1 VREPARDDVGS
12 PIVARLFADLTPLR
26 VSLDYRR
33 LWAAHSISNIGQQM
47 TAVAVG
53 IQVYA
58 ITHSSFA
65 VGMVGL
71 FQLVPL
77 IGFGLYGGMLSDVHD
92 RRRLGLITALGLMSC
107 SVVLVAQAFAHVGSI
122 GLLYAVVAVQ
132 SAFFAVG
139 NPARASIIPR
149 LVGRDLL
156 PAANA
161 LSMLGWSIG
170 FTVGPLLGGLVIAAS
185 GGVTAAYAVDVVAF
199 TITVYAMWRLP
210 SIRPEGAT
218 PTRAGWAAVKD
229 GITFLRGKK
238 NLQMSFYVD
247 IAAMVF
253 GMPRALFPAIAAGL
267 FPDDPRMAATA
278 VGLLSAAPALGA
290 AISGVF
296 SGPLGHVRRQGLA
309 VVLSVLAWGLS
320 IMVFGLV
327 SSLWVACVFLAC
339 AGAADNVSAVFRST
353 ILQAA
358 TPDEYRGRLQ
368 GIFTVVVAGGPRLGD
383 VESGTMAALFGET
396 FSVVS
401 GGLAC
406 IVATVALVAAMPAF
420 LAYDAQHPI
429 P

>member
-1 VREPARDDVGS
+1 M
-12 PIVARLFADLTPLR
+12 ARLFADLTPLR
-26 VSLDYRR
+26 VSADYRR
-33 LWAAHSISNIGQQM
+33 IWSALSISNIGQQM

-53 IQVYA
+53 IQVYSL
-58 ITHSSFA
+58 THSSFA

-92 RRRLGLITALGLMSC
+92 RRLLGLITAVGLMAC
-107 SVVLVAQAFAHVGSI
+107 SVVLLAQSVAGVGSVA
-122 GLLYAVVAVQ
+122 LLYGVVAVQ
-132 SAFFAVG
+132 SGFFAVG

-149 LVGRDLL
+149 LVGNDLL

-161 LSMLGWSIG
+161 LGMLAWSIG
-170 FTVGPLLGGLVIAAS
+170 FTLGPLLGGVVIAAS
-185 GGVTAAYAVDVVAF
+185 GGVSAAYAVDVVAF
-199 TITVYAMWRLP
+199 TAVVYAMWRLRP
-210 SIRPEGAT
+210 VKPEGDT
-218 PTRAGWAAVKD
+218 PTKAGWAAVKD
-229 GITFLRGKK
+229 GLTFLRGKK

-247 IAAMVF
+247 MAAMVF
-253 GMPRALFPAIAAGL
+253 GMPRALFPAIAAAM
-267 FPDDPRMAATA
+267 FPYDPRMAATA
-278 VGLLSAAPALGA
+278 VGLLSAAPAMGA
-290 AISGVF
+290 AVSGIF

-309 VVLSVLAWGLS
+309 VVLSVFAWGLS

-327 SSLWVACVFLAC
+327 HWLPLACLFLAM

-358 TPDEYRGRLQ
+358 TPDEFRGRLQ

-383 VESGTMAALFGET
+383 VESGTVAALFGET

-401 GGLAC
+401 GGIAC
-406 IVATVALVAAMPAF
+406 IVVTAALVAAVPTF
-420 LAYDAQHPI
+420 LNYDAKHPV

>member
-1 VREPARDDVGS
+1 VP
-12 PIVARLFADLTPLR
+12 RLLADLTPLR
-26 VSLDYRR
+26 VSADYRR
-33 LWAAHSISNIGQQM
+33 IWSALSISNVGQQM

-92 RRRLGLITALGLMSC
+92 RRLLGLITAVGLMAC
-107 SVVLVAQAFAHVGSI
+107 SVVLVIQSFLGFGSVA
-122 GLLYAVVAVQ
+122 LLYGVVAVQ
-132 SAFFAVG
+132 SGFFAVG

-149 LVGRDLL
+149 LVGIELL

-161 LSMLGWSIG
+161 LGMLAWNIG
-170 FTVGPLLGGLVIAAS
+170 FTVGPLLGGLVIAAT
-185 GGVTAAYAVDVVAF
+185 GGVTAAYVVDVVAF
-199 TITVYAMWRLP
+199 TSVVYAMLRLHP
-210 SIRPEGAT
+210 VRPEGDT
-218 PTRAGWAAVKD
+218 PARAGWAAVKD
-229 GITFLRGKK
+229 GITFLKGKK

-253 GMPRALFPAIAAGL
+253 GMPRALFPAIAAGM

-290 AISGVF
+290 AVSGVL

-309 VVLSVLAWGLS
+309 VVLSVFSWGLS
-320 IMVFGLV
+320 IVVFGLV
-327 SSLWVACVFLAC
+327 HTLVIACVFLAC

-358 TPDEYRGRLQ
+358 SPDEYRGRLQ

-383 VESGTMAALFGET
+383 VESGTVAALFGET

-406 IVATVALVAAMPAF
+406 IAVTAALVVAMPAF
-420 LAYDAQHPI
+420 LAYDAKHPV

>member
-1 VREPARDDVGS
+1 MP
-12 PIVARLFADLTPLR
+12 RLLADLTPLR
-26 VSLDYRR
+26 ISRDYRR
-33 LWAAHSISNIGQQM
+33 IWSALSISNVGQQM

-53 IQVYA
+53 IQVYS

-92 RRRLGLITALGLMSC
+92 RRLLGLVTAVGLMAC
-107 SVVLVAQAFAHVGSI
+107 SVVLFAQSVANVGSVL
-122 GLLYAVVAVQ
+122 LLYGVVAVQ

-149 LVGRDLL
+149 LVGPELL

-161 LSMLGWSIG
+161 LGMLAWSVG
-170 FTVGPLLGGLVIAAS
+170 FTLGPLLGGVLIAAT
-185 GGVTAAYAVDVVAF
+185 GGVSVAYAVDIVAF
-199 TITVYAMWRLP
+199 TSVVYAMWRLHP
-210 SIRPEGAT
+210 IRPEGET

-253 GMPRALFPAIAAGL
+253 GMPRALFPAIAAAMY
-267 FPDDPRMAATA
+267 PADPRMAATA
-278 VGLLSAAPALGA
+278 VGLLSAAPAIGA
-290 AISGVF
+290 AVSGIF

-309 VVLSVLAWGLS
+309 VVLAVFAWGLS
-320 IMVFGLV
+320 IAVFGLV
-327 SSLWVACVFLAC
+327 TSLALGCVLLAL

-383 VESGTMAALFGET
+383 VESGTVAALFGET

-406 IVATVALVAAMPAF
+406 IAVTVALVAAVPSF
-420 LAYDAQHPI
+420 LGYDGRHPV

>member
-1 VREPARDDVGS
+1 
-12 PIVARLFADLTPLR
+12 VARLFADLTPLR
-26 VSLDYRR
+26 VSADYRR
-33 LWAAHSISNIGQQM
+33 IWSALSISNIGQQM

-53 IQVYA
+53 IQVYSL
-58 ITHSSFA
+58 THSSFA

-92 RRRLGLITALGLMSC
+92 RRLLGLITAVGLMAC
-107 SVVLVAQAFAHVGSI
+107 SVVLLAQSVVGVGSVA
-122 GLLYAVVAVQ
+122 LLYGVVAVQ
-132 SAFFAVG
+132 SGFFAVG

-149 LVGRDLL
+149 LVGNDLL

-161 LSMLGWSIG
+161 LGMLAWSIG
-170 FTVGPLLGGLVIAAS
+170 FTLGPLLGGVVIAAS
-185 GGVTAAYAVDVVAF
+185 GGVSAAYAVDVVAF
-199 TITVYAMWRLP
+199 TAVVYAMWRLRP
-210 SIRPEGAT
+210 VKPEGDT
-218 PTRAGWAAVKD
+218 PTKAGWAAVKD
-229 GITFLRGKK
+229 GLTFLRGKK

-247 IAAMVF
+247 MAAMVF
-253 GMPRALFPAIAAGL
+253 GMPRALFPAIAAAM
-267 FPDDPRMAATA
+267 FPYDPRMAATA
-278 VGLLSAAPALGA
+278 VGLLSAAPAVGA
-290 AISGVF
+290 AISGIF

-309 VVLSVLAWGLS
+309 VVLSVFAWGLS

-327 SSLWVACVFLAC
+327 HWLPLACLFLAM

-358 TPDEYRGRLQ
+358 TPDEFRGRLQ

-383 VESGTMAALFGET
+383 VESGTVAALFGET

-401 GGLAC
+401 GGIAC
-406 IVATVALVAAMPAF
+406 IVVTAALVAAVPTF
-420 LAYDAQHPI
+420 LNYDAKHPV

>member
-1 VREPARDDVGS
+1 M
-12 PIVARLFADLTPLR
+12 ARLFADLTPLR
-26 VSLDYRR
+26 VSADYRR
-33 LWAAHSISNIGQQM
+33 IWSALSISNVGQQM

-53 IQVYA
+53 IQVYS

-71 FQLVPL
+71 FQLIPL

-92 RRRLGLITALGLMSC
+92 RRLLGLITAVGLMAC
-107 SVVLVAQAFAHVGSI
+107 SIVLLAQSVAGLGSVAV
-122 GLLYAVVAVQ
+122 LYAVVAVQ
-132 SAFFAVG
+132 SGFFAVG

-149 LVGRDLL
+149 LVGNELL

-161 LSMLGWSIG
+161 LGMLAWSIG
-170 FTVGPLLGGLVIAAS
+170 FTLGPLLGGVIIAVT
-185 GGVTAAYAVDVVAF
+185 GGVSAAYAVDVVAF
-199 TITVYAMWRLP
+199 TSVVYAMWRLRP
-210 SIRPEGAT
+210 IRPEGET

-247 IAAMVF
+247 MAAMVF
-253 GMPRALFPAIAAGL
+253 GMPRALFPAIAAAMY
-267 FPDDPRMAATA
+267 PDDPRMAATA
-278 VGLLSAAPALGA
+278 VGLLSAAPAVGA
-290 AISGVF
+290 AVSGIF

-309 VVLSVLAWGLS
+309 VVLSVFGWGLS
-320 IMVFGLV
+320 IAVFGLV
-327 SSLWVACVFLAC
+327 HWLPVACLLLAL

-358 TPDEYRGRLQ
+358 TPDEFRGRLQ

-383 VESGTMAALFGET
+383 VESGTVAAIFGET

-401 GGLAC
+401 GGIAC
-406 IVATVALVAAMPAF
+406 IAVTAALVAAVPTF
-420 LAYDAQHPI
+420 LAYDARHPV